1 MEADS
6 FLVMAMSMKDLD
18 KAIPNELAA
27 LLRERRDI
35 ITENIDFGIVRM
47 NDDGE
52 ISNWHSVLINAVM
65 MSDAVDDYIRDYCND
80 RCSRDEYGWLMD
92 KAADYVDEENIVD
105 YNSTVDE
112 YLELAQRKEYE
123 YE

>member
-1 MEADS
+1 MEADP
-6 FLVMAMSMKDLD
+6 FLVMAMSMKDWD
-18 KAIPNELAA
+18 KAIPNELTA

-65 MSDAVDDYIRDYCND
+65 MSDAVDDYIRDYRND
-80 RCSRDEYGWLMD
+80 RCGRDEYGWLMD

-112 YLELAQRKEYE
+112 YLKLAQRKEYE